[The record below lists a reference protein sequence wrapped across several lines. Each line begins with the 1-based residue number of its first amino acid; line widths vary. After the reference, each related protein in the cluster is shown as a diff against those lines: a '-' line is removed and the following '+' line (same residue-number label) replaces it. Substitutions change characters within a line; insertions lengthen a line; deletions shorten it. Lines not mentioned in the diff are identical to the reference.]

1 MSDDDIGRRG
11 FLRTTGAAGFAA
23 VAGCLQEEDVETLLG
38 GNDDSDDRDDTSD
51 DSTRT
56 EENGQYT
63 DDTDDGGVSTPE
75 PSLGLELNLEYDEPL
90 GRLDEVTTNVSW
102 HEEGEPDNADI
113 LVDKPGF
120 NNSETLENGD
130 SFTMGPP
137 GEYNTITTAEHNG
150 IEETVEKTLER
161 NGYTLEELKQNN
173 QRNIQQI
180 IELIPQ
186 QDSHYGTQWYD
197 VETARMIQK
206 EFGIKAEEQPF
217 LLYSVFNPAETVI
230 DPEELDFAFVSGG
243 MDCFKFNDVDTDSFI
258 PKMQE
263 TGEYRET
270 HKGHEIFMYDIA
282 DSEATGTFIED
293 QNIFM
298 TSIFGRDNVMEI
310 TRRAI
315 DVIENDYPSVAEETK
330 KEEYQEYDWQNTDV
344 FEPVTLIT
352 CVGTDP
358 SIHFEESISGQEDV
372 PHRRTENVE
381 SGILVYRLDE
391 DDMEFYEEVYAER
404 PSGEI
409 ELYNTP
415 WNLTPEDALP
425 DFHFKITED

>member
-1 MSDDDIGRRG
+1 MSDDGVYRRRV
-11 FLRTTGAAGFAA
+11 LQALGAGS
-23 VAGCLQEEDVETLLG
+23 VVGLAGCV
-38 GNDDSDDRDDTSD
+38 DDILDGD
-51 DSTRT
+51 
-56 EENGQYT
+56 
-63 DDTDDGGVSTPE
+63 DDTDDTGDFGTPEATPTQEEREDDNSDDGESTPE

-90 GRLDEVTTNVSW
+90 GRLDEVTANVSW
-102 HEEGEPDNADI
+102 DEEGEPDNADI

-161 NGYTLEELKQNN
+161 NGYTIEELKQNN

-186 QDSHYGTQWYD
+186 QDSHYGTQWFD
-197 VETARMIQK
+197 VETARMVQK
-206 EFGIKAEEQPF
+206 EFGIKAEEQPY
-217 LLYSVFNPAETVI
+217 LYYSVFDPAETVI

-243 MDCFKFNDVDTDSFI
+243 MRCFRFNEVDTESFI

-263 TGEYRET
+263 NGEYRET
-270 HKGHEIFMYDIA
+270 HKGHEIFMYDVA

-298 TSIFGRDNVMEI
+298 TSIFGRDYVVEI

-344 FEPVTLIT
+344 FEPVTLTT
-352 CVGTDP
+352 CVNTDP
-358 SIHFEESISGQEDV
+358 SIHFEESISGDRDV
-372 PHRRTENVE
+372 PSSRQDSDVE
-381 SGILVYRLDE
+381 STILVYRLDE
-391 DDMEFYEEVYAER
+391 DDMEFREEVYAER